1 VSRPR
6 QANWKASSGYVL
18 AEALVSAAL
27 ASLAGVLAV
36 TLLIWSA
43 ERIDRAQS
51 AEGAIRV
58 LDRLY
63 EESRLA
69 TPDALGRPASGF
81 VGRYQWVR
89 VPGRALGDDNGPPPD
104 PKLAYAPI
112 PVKFYVQWTA
122 GGRTERRQL
131 QAIVRPAGEAAP

>member
-1 VSRPR
+1 VSQRGR
-6 QANWKASSGYVL
+6 AGGYIL

-36 TLLIWSA
+36 TLLMWSA
-43 ERIDRAQS
+43 GTINRAQS
-51 AEGAIRV
+51 TLGAIRV

-69 TPDALGRPASGF
+69 APDALGRPASG
-81 VGRYQWVR
+81 VIGRYQWVR
-89 VPGRALGDDNGPPPD
+89 VPGRPLGESPGLAPD
-104 PKLAYAPI
+104 AKLADAPV
-112 PVKFYVQWTA
+112 PLRFFVQWSA

-131 QAIVRPAGEAAP
+131 QAIVRPAGEAAAP